1 MVAWAGEQ
9 PSVENVMSRL
19 LAVASLSV
27 GTEQRGRA
35 GCGHTVSALKRIAM
49 HRNTLRRNVKYLNN
63 LLSIHFSTWDNLSV
77 HEHIEGWFP
86 FLIST

>member
-19 LAVASLSV
+19 LAVASRRVES
-27 GTEQRGRA
+27 EQRGRA

-49 HRNTLRRNVKYLNN
+49 HRNTLRRNVKYL
-63 LLSIHFSTWDNLSV
+63 LSIHISTWDNLSV
-77 HEHIEGWFP
+77 HEHVEGWFP
-86 FLIST
+86 FLILT